1 MANNKQKTLEI
12 KVFNRFCRSTL
23 YPITYSCWFGH
34 KFSFKKCPSIALVR
48 PKFLRGVI
56 TVLRHCASYVLA
68 LWLKGEQNIAWNELA
83 MIKCTTVLFD
93 IRTIHSLSGWWSM
106 FDVNNTSPWKA
117 LPVIFIYPFILLLPT
132 QERGYKI
139 VHHISDGEK
148 RKTQL
153 HYSFPCTQSW
163 RGCFGGCNQPIEA
176 DDKVKWILPQTSSI
190 SYLNCK
196 HKTSSFKGVQ
206 KTSMNYKK
214 QSFKFLRESQ
224 HTMYL

>member
-1 MANNKQKTLEI
+1 MEITFWEKVVLEANLIKEDKCNFHSIGAAYFFQIWLKTA
-12 KVFNRFCRSTL
+12 
-23 YPITYSCWFGH
+23 G
-34 KFSFKKCPSIALVR
+34 R
-48 PKFLRGVI
+48 PRG
-56 TVLRHCASYVLA
+56 
-68 LWLKGEQNIAWNELA
+68 LWLRQAP
-83 MIKCTTVLFD
+83 
-93 IRTIHSLSGWWSM
+93 SL
-106 FDVNNTSPWKA
+106 
-117 LPVIFIYPFILLLPT
+117 ILLLPT

-163 RGCFGGCNQPIEA
+163 RGCFGGCFGGCNQPIEA

-206 KTSMNYKK
+206 KPVWTIRNILSNI
-214 QSFKFLRESQ
+214 
-224 HTMYL
+224 